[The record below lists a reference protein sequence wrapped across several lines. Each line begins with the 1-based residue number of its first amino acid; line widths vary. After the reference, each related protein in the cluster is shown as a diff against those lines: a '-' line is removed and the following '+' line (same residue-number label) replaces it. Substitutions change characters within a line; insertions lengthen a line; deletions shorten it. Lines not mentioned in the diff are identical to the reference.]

1 MAFTH
6 LIYDS
11 CAYKNDLA
19 QEVGTFAYMVDD
31 CRYVHKNPA
40 RIEFGIVGGNDV
52 SIVGSGKGRN
62 GASSMV
68 DLESDLK
75 GQTRLASRCPTLYY
89 QNPCPKGDM
98 ATCQPQQVVIRGN
111 PANMGRVIDTTL
123 YHLPPAQIAR
133 YVPIQVD
140 PYMGGRMPRC

>member
-6 LIYDS
+6 LIYDT

-31 CRYVHKNPA
+31 CRYVNKSPSRVN
-40 RIEFGIVGGNDV
+40 FGIVGGNDV
-52 SIVGSGKGRN
+52 SIVGKN
-62 GASSMV
+62 AMV

-89 QNPCPKGDM
+89 QNPCPNGDM
-98 ATCQPQQVVIRGN
+98 NTCKPQQVVIRGN
-111 PANMGRVIDTTL
+111 PSNMGRVIDTTL
-123 YHLPPAQIAR
+123 YHLPTSQFAR
-133 YVPIQVD
+133 YVPLQMD
-140 PYMGGRMPRC
+140 PYLGGRMPRC